1 MKKFV
6 LLHYGFEKPTPEIMT
21 AWGKWFES
29 LKDNILDMGGHF
41 SGGREISKAGIRD
54 LPLGQE
60 SITGFTVVSAD
71 SLDDAERM
79 ARSNPY
85 ISSIRVYEMMS
96 K

>member
-1 MKKFV
+1 VKKFV

-29 LKDNILDMGGHF
+29 MKDNILDMGGHF

-71 SLDDAERM
+71 SLEDAERM